1 MHYAYSITVQPSNT
15 LSNPVTTRCKLT
27 TGIIRHVSIQF
38 PRGCHYAVRVQIH
51 TDALQLLPSNPDGF
65 YMADDYVIE
74 CDCYYP
80 TEVFGNEL
88 IIRAW
93 SHNAR
98 YPHTICVYIDLVE
111 PAEYEVLLAPKYLY
125 NATKLLVELLRDM
138 YV

>member
-1 MHYAYSITVQPSNT
+1 MHYTYPITVQPSNT
-15 LSNPVTTRCKLT
+15 ADKPVIVRCKLT
-27 TGIIRHVSIQF
+27 TGIIRHVSIYF
-38 PRGCHYAVRVQIH
+38 PRGCNYVVRVQIH
-51 TDALQLLPSNPDGF
+51 TDALQLLPSNQDG
-65 YMADDYVIE
+65 YYTGNDYAVE
-74 CDCYYP
+74 CSCYFP
-80 TEVFGNEL
+80 TDVFGNEL

-93 SHNAR
+93 SRNAR